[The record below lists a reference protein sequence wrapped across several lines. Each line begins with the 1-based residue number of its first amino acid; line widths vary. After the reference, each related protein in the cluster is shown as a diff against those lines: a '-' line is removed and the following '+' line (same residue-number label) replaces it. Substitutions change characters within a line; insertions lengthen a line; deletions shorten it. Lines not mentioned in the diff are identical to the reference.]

1 MKKILLSLVSLL
13 GVSFCSI
20 AADAYIV
27 AGNYAS
33 IFGTSWDGTNSD
45 NLMTEQSDGT
55 VTRTYTVDAAINDI
69 QLKVVKNGSEWIGDE
84 NGGNV
89 TFKARLDSATL
100 LMGKTTAL
108 HLEITQDKGA
118 RGFFPGEHL
127 DTLNAMIE
135 IAERPAADTTDLDN
149 NRIQINRDLIIQSFD
164 SGMWVIK
171 PIPYVVNGDTAYCNQ
186 LSLKVMPVD
195 VSKMQDINDI
205 KPVEDVP
212 FNLLDWLPDYWWAWL
227 IALLLIGAGTWI
239 YIKFHKK
246 GVNPLKPRKRR
257 LPPYEEA
264 MYNLQRLK
272 DAQLWQ
278 KGQEKEYF
286 TGLTDILRVYIDR
299 RFDINAVE
307 MTSSQIIDTL
317 KRNEETRAVN
327 EQLEM
332 ILEVADIVKFANAR
346 PLADDNEVAY
356 QRAVNFVEATRPVV
370 QPVKEEE
377 KKK

>member
-1 MKKILLSLVSLL
+1 MSQNVRHIVMTIVLLL
-13 GVSFCSI
+13 
-20 AADAYIV
+20 AAVPMA
-27 AGNYAS
+27 
-33 IFGTSWDGTNSD
+33 W
-45 NLMTEQSDGT
+45 
-55 VTRTYTVDAAINDI
+55 
-69 QLKVVKNGSEWIGDE
+69 
-84 NGGNV
+84 GGNV
-89 TFKARLDSATL
+89 TFKAKLDSATL
-100 LMGKTTAL
+100 LMGKTTTL

-118 RGFFPGEHL
+118 RGFFPNEQA
-127 DTLNAMIE
+127 DTLNAMVE

-186 LSLKVMPVD
+186 LTLKVLPVD
-195 VSKMQDINDI
+195 VSQMKDIHDI
-205 KPVEDVP
+205 KPVENVP
-212 FNLLDWLPDYWWAWL
+212 FNLLDWLPNYWWAWL
-227 IALLLIGAGTWI
+227 LGLLLIGAGIWA
-239 YIKFHKK
+239 YRKYYKK
-246 GVNPLKPRKRR
+246 GINPLKPNKKR

-264 MYNLQRLK
+264 MINLQNLK
-272 DAQLWQ
+272 AAQLWQ
-278 KGQEKEYF
+278 QGQEKEYF

-317 KRNEETRAVN
+317 KKNEETKAVN

-332 ILEVADIVKFANAR
+332 ILEIADIVKFANAR

-370 QPVKEEE
+370 EQPEKKEEV
-377 KKK
+377 KK